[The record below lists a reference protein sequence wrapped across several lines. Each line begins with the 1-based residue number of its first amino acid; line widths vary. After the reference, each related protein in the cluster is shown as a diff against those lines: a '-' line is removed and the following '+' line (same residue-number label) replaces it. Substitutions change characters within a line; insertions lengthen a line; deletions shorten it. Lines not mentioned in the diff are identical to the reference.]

1 MKNIAYLISGS
12 GRNFE
17 KLLQFS
23 LEYSISIPKILIF
36 REASP
41 TYKRFKKYDIPRFI
55 IKNDFL
61 KNRDW
66 ACNEILA
73 YCNSNSIDYILMGF
87 DRLLSGDLLV
97 KYNKKIV
104 NIHPSYLPKFKG
116 LNAVYE
122 QYHSD
127 EKFWGCTSHF
137 IDHKMDEG
145 EIIYQDKILINKKLN
160 FNDSQ
165 KDLFKLMCK
174 VSLFTLIILSG
185 SNLKKEKIS
194 KFLKKHNI

>member
-17 KLLQFS
+17 KIIQFS

-41 TYKRFKKYDIPRFI
+41 TYERFEKYNIPRFI
-55 IKNDFL
+55 VINKFL
-61 KNRDW
+61 KTRDW

-73 YCNSNSIDYILMGF
+73 YCDSNSVDYIFMGF

-104 NIHPSYLPKFKG
+104 NIHPSYLPNFKG

-127 EKFWGCTSHF
+127 ERFWGCTSHF
-137 IDHKMDEG
+137 IDYKMDEG

-174 VSLFTLIILSG
+174 VSLKTLILLSNA
-185 SNLKKEKIS
+185 NLGDFEINN
-194 KFLKKHNI
+194 FLKKYNI